1 MTKVIVAF
9 AEEGQCERI
18 AGALE
23 GAGIPVFRRCL
34 SGAEVMRALNL
45 CQDGVLICGA
55 VLRDRTADGIAEDA
69 GERMLTL
76 VAARP
81 ERLALCENVNL
92 FRLPWPFGR
101 AELVSAVRM
110 LLQLHDMRKPSRG
123 EGGERE
129 IIERAKL
136 RLMEERGLSEPEA
149 HRMLQRAS
157 MNLGIRMTEAARRIL
172 NGDGL
177 R

>member
-55 VLRDRTADGIAEDA
+55 VLRDRTADRIAEDA

-110 LLQLHDMRKPSRG
+110 LLQLHDMRKPGRD
-123 EGGERE
+123 EDERE
-129 IIERAKL
+129 LIERAKG
-136 RLMEERGLSEPEA
+136 RLMEERGLSEDQA
-149 HRMLQRAS
+149 HRLLQRAS